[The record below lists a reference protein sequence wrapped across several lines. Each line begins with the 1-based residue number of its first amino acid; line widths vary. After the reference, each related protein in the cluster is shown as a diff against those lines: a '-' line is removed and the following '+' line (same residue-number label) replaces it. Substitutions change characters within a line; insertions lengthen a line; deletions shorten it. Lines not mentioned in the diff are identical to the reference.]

1 MNLQQ
6 KIDLPHRYEPL
17 PCCKQIASK
26 DVLMWL
32 ITKTQPIWQKLQPAQ
47 RGYALATIC
56 VLLWLLSFCSQQWLL
71 YGMALSLLYAV
82 TLDMWQGF
90 LRIWN
95 SLAGKAVIIVFYA
108 ILGNFCFAM
117 AESQV
122 NNLIGIRTDVV
133 PFTVNLAV
141 LLLAPIWSFGL
152 SLVVLTI
159 YTILHT
165 CKIMLLLL
173 LRPLGVRSHHI
184 LGDEAYPVK
193 TLLARIVYL
202 PVFMSCLAV
211 LPTAYLAG
219 DSTELEQ
226 MFSSEPT
233 VISVKPEDGVDKT
246 VAAAEQDANNAQHS
260 AEQAAAG
267 ATTDSNPNAD
277 QLTGPAVAAGNNRKN
292 SSNLLEFNG
301 NISLSTIPWL
311 NRTLAGFLYQIESMG
326 RSSCVMSGQEHLV
339 HINDYEVLVITPDK
353 KAETGYQ
360 YQVRLC
366 GSVGYRQPASAA
378 PKL

>member
-1 MNLQQ
+1 
-6 KIDLPHRYEPL
+6 
-17 PCCKQIASK
+17 
-26 DVLMWL
+26 MWL
-32 ITKTQPIWQKLQPAQ
+32 TTKIQPIWQKLQPAQ
-47 RGYALATIC
+47 QGYALATVC

-133 PFTVNLAV
+133 PYTVNLAV
-141 LLLAPIWSFGL
+141 LLLAPIWSFTL
-152 SLVVLTI
+152 SLVVLTL
-159 YTILHT
+159 YTVLHT
-165 CKIMLLLL
+165 GKIMLLLL

-226 MFSSEPT
+226 MFSGEPK
-233 VISVKPEDGVDKT
+233 VLSVKPAADIDKSI
-246 VAAAEQDANNAQHS
+246 AAAEQTANNAERS
-260 AEQAAAG
+260 GKQAATG
-267 ATTDSNPNAD
+267 ATTDKVQNAD
-277 QLTGPAVAAGNNRKN
+277 QLTDQAVTAGNNRK
-292 SSNLLEFNG
+292 SSSLLEIDG

-353 KAETGYQ
+353 KAETGYR

-378 PKL
+378 P

>member
-1 MNLQQ
+1 
-6 KIDLPHRYEPL
+6 
-17 PCCKQIASK
+17 
-26 DVLMWL
+26 MWL

-133 PFTVNLAV
+133 TYTVNLAV
-141 LLLAPIWSFGL
+141 LLLAPIWSFIL
-152 SLVVLTI
+152 SLVVLTL

-165 CKIMLLLL
+165 GKIMLLLL
-173 LRPLGVRSHHI
+173 LRPIGIRSHHI

-193 TLLARIVYL
+193 TLLARIIYL

-211 LPTAYLAG
+211 LPGVYLAG
-219 DSTELEQ
+219 DSTQLEQ
-226 MFSSEPT
+226 MFSGEQKI
-233 VISVKPEDGVDKT
+233 ISVKSDDATEP
-246 VAAAEQDANNAQHS
+246 AAATPEMAANKAAQ
-260 AEQAAAG
+260 AIAA
-267 ATTDSNPNAD
+267 TDSQQNTD
-277 QLTGPAVAAGNNRKN
+277 QNTDKAVAAGDHQQNNN
-292 SSNLLEFNG
+292 SKQLEVNLNNALP
-301 NISLSTIPWL
+301 SIPWV
-311 NRTLAGFLYQIESMG
+311 NRALAVFLYEMESLG
-326 RSSCVMSGQEHLV
+326 RSSCVMAGQEHLV

-366 GSVGYRQPASAA
+366 GSVGYRQPASL
-378 PKL
+378 PPQS

>member
-1 MNLQQ
+1 
-6 KIDLPHRYEPL
+6 
-17 PCCKQIASK
+17 
-26 DVLMWL
+26 MWL
-32 ITKTQPIWQKLQPAQ
+32 TTKIQPIWQKLQPAQ
-47 RGYALATIC
+47 QGYALATVC
-56 VLLWLLSFCSQQWLL
+56 VLLWLLSFCSLQWLL

-95 SLAGKAVIIVFYA
+95 SLAGKATIIVFYV

-133 PFTVNLAV
+133 PYTVNLAV
-141 LLLAPIWSFGL
+141 LLLAPIWSFSL

-202 PVFMSCLAV
+202 PVFMSCLAA
-211 LPTAYLAG
+211 LPSAYLAG
-219 DSTELEQ
+219 DSSQLTNL
-226 MFSSEPT
+226 FSGEPT
-233 VISVKPEDGVDKT
+233 VISVKT
-246 VAAAEQDANNAQHS
+246 AEETPASPPTTIEPNLINAKQHEIELGS
-260 AEQAAAG
+260 AL
-267 ATTDSNPNAD
+267 P
-277 QLTGPAVAAGNNRKN
+277 
-292 SSNLLEFNG
+292 
-301 NISLSTIPWL
+301 TIPWL

-366 GSVGYRQPASAA
+366 GSVGYRQSASAA
-378 PKL
+378 PQS

>member
-1 MNLQQ
+1 
-6 KIDLPHRYEPL
+6 
-17 PCCKQIASK
+17 
-26 DVLMWL
+26 MWL
-32 ITKTQPIWQKLQPAQ
+32 TTKIQPIWQQLHSAQ
-47 RGYALATIC
+47 RGYAIATVFVIC
-56 VLLWLLSFCSQQWLL
+56 WLVSLCSQPWLL

-133 PFTVNLAV
+133 PYTVNLAV
-141 LLLAPIWSFGL
+141 LLLAPIWSFTL
-152 SLVVLTI
+152 SLVVLTS

-165 CKIMLLLL
+165 GKIMLLLL

-193 TLLARIVYL
+193 TLLARIIYL
-202 PVFMSCLAV
+202 PVFMSSLAV
-211 LPTAYLAG
+211 LPSAYLTG
-219 DSTELEQ
+219 DSTLVSQ
-226 MFSSEPT
+226 MFDGEQKL
-233 VISVKPEDGVDKT
+233 ISVKTSNDSDVYNA
-246 VAAAEQDANNAQHS
+246 VAAAEQAAVAAQNT
-260 AEQAAAG
+260 AEQASAG
-267 ATTDSNPNAD
+267 QFTAQPVAEQQIAEHQSTEQQSKEQQSEEQQATELQPPAPPVYTSQREASQNNVNQYKID
-277 QLTGPAVAAGNNRKN
+277 LTN
-292 SSNLLEFNG
+292 
-301 NISLSTIPWL
+301 IPWL
-311 NRTLAGFLYQIESMG
+311 RRALAGFLYEIESMG
-326 RSSCVMSGQEHLV
+326 RSSCKMSGQEHLV

-353 KAETGYQ
+353 TAETGYR

-366 GSVGYRQPASAA
+366 GSVGYRQPAPNA
-378 PKL
+378 PQ

>member
-1 MNLQQ
+1 
-6 KIDLPHRYEPL
+6 
-17 PCCKQIASK
+17 
-26 DVLMWL
+26 MWL
-32 ITKTQPIWQKLQPAQ
+32 TTKIQPIWQKLQPAQ

-133 PFTVNLAV
+133 PYTVNLAV
-141 LLLAPIWSFGL
+141 LLLAPIWSFSL
-152 SLVVLTI
+152 SLAVLAL
-159 YTILHT
+159 YTALHT
-165 CKIMLLLL
+165 CKIILLLL

-226 MFSSEPT
+226 MFSGDPK
-233 VISVKPEDGVDKT
+233 VISVNTEDGVDKT
-246 VAAAEQDANNAQHS
+246 VAAAEQTANNAERS
-260 AEQAAAG
+260 GEQAATG
-267 ATTDSNPNAD
+267 AATDSIHNAD
-277 QLTGPAVAAGNNRKN
+277 QLTGPAVTAGNNRKN
-292 SSNLLEFNG
+292 SSLLEIDG

-360 YQVRLC
+360 YQIRLC
-366 GSVGYRQPASAA
+366 GSVGYRLPASAPPQA
-378 PKL
+378 